1 MMNWQKVAYS
11 ALFSAALILVGGCG
25 IFDTDD
31 PTPAGAGK
39 HVKAPEGEPG
49 PVGDLNFNNDPLPD
63 EPTKFGGGADENS
76 LGYAAFS
83 DLRPV
88 QGPNFPIIY
97 FGYDRSTIGSAER
110 PKLEKIASY
119 LKQYPQLYLI
129 IEGHCDERGTLEYNR
144 ALGERRAISVK
155 QFMESQG
162 VAADRIRTISYGEE
176 KLAVPSDHAKNRRAI
191 LIPAEKM

>member
-1 MMNWQKVAYS
+1 MNWQKVACS

-39 HVKAPEGEPG
+39 NVKAPDGEPG
-49 PVGDLNFNNDPLPD
+49 PISDLNLKGDLPD
-63 EPTKFGGGADENS
+63 EPSAFGKGAEDGS
-76 LGYAAFS
+76 LGHAAFG

-88 QGPNFPIIY
+88 QGPNFPVIY
-97 FGYDRSTIGSAER
+97 FAYDRSTISSAER
-110 PKLEKIASY
+110 PKLEKIAAY

-155 QFMESQG
+155 EFMESQG
-162 VAADRIRTISYGEE
+162 INSDHIRTISYGEE
-176 KLAVPSDHAKNRRAI
+176 KLAVPNDHAKNRRAV

>member
-1 MMNWQKVAYS
+1 MNWQKVACTG
-11 ALFSAALILVGGCG
+11 LFTATLILIGGCG

-31 PTPAGAGK
+31 DLSPNMGK
-39 HVKAPEGEPG
+39 NVKPPQAAPIDPINIG
-49 PVGDLNFNNDPLPD
+49 GDEPLPD
-63 EPTKFGGGADENS
+63 EPTTFGKGASDAS
-76 LGYAAFS
+76 LGHAAFG

-88 QGPNFPIIY
+88 PGPNFPVVY
-97 FGYDRSTIGSAER
+97 FAYDRSTISTAER
-110 PKLEKIASY
+110 PKLEKVAAY

-144 ALGERRAISVK
+144 ALGERRAISIK

-162 VAADRIRTISYGEE
+162 VAGDRIRTVSYGEE
-176 KLAVPSDHAKNRRAI
+176 KLAVPNAHSKNRRAV